1 MAKALGR
8 RRLKKIAGGRC
19 MLGLIGGLRKANKR
33 TNRNMHKMEAGSPL
47 ECKYCNAGSMVD
59 GIRSQCAELDVSKL

>member
-1 MAKALGR
+1 
-8 RRLKKIAGGRC
+8 

-59 GIRSQCAELDVSKL
+59 GIRSKCAELDVSKL

>member
-1 MAKALGR
+1 
-8 RRLKKIAGGRC
+8 